1 MEGVIRWQIY
11 CVLESPMRLPRPF
24 VIAALALAACG
35 DERADSARDSASV
48 SALADSP
55 ARAGSTSGTTT
66 SVSGGQVAP
75 RRDTGDYPVIRA
87 LYLNRFAAQSSRKM
101 NRMLAVADTT
111 EINGFVIDIKDEFGL
126 NYKSEKPELAR
137 NAGNTHG
144 RIPNLKALVDSMKAH
159 KVYAIARIVVF
170 KDPMAASLNAG
181 WTIKTPDGGQW
192 HDEKGNAWVNPYN
205 RDVWAYNLGVAE
217 EMARAGFDEI
227 QFDYIRFPEP
237 YKRLAPQVFPGAGTV
252 KKPDL
257 LSEFLKEAQQ
267 RLHPL
272 GVLVTADIFGLV
284 TTVRGPLEVGQWWEK
299 ISPYVDVVLPMVYPS
314 HYPRGSF
321 GIARP
326 NAEPYEILKNAL
338 QPTRTRDAAL
348 GIKRAE
354 HVRPWVQ
361 AFSLGQPPYTAE
373 HVAAQIRAI
382 YDVGYKGWILWSP
395 GSLYDAFIP
404 AFGKTDP

>member
-1 MEGVIRWQIY
+1 
-11 CVLESPMRLPRPF
+11 MRLNTLAAF
-24 VIAALALAACG
+24 SIAAMLMTACG
-35 DERADSARDSASV
+35 SDKRPAEFSSSGGPVVAADSAPRG
-48 SALADSP
+48 
-55 ARAGSTSGTTT
+55 AGSSTGVRTL
-66 SVSGGQVAP
+66 VSGGQVAP
-75 RRDTGDYPVIRA
+75 RRDTGSYPVIRA

-144 RIPNLKALVDSMKAH
+144 RIPNLKALIDSMKAH
-159 KVYAIARIVVF
+159 KVYSIARIVVF
-170 KDPMAASLNAG
+170 KDPAAASLNAG
-181 WTIKTPDGGQW
+181 WTIKTPAGGQW
-192 HDEKGNAWVNPYN
+192 QDEKGNTWVNPYN
-205 RDVWAYNLGVAE
+205 RDVWEYNLGVAE

-237 YKRLAPQVFPGAGTV
+237 YKRLATQVFPGAGAT
-252 KKPDL
+252 KKHDL
-257 LSEFLKEAQQ
+257 LSEFLKEAQK

-321 GIARP
+321 GIDRP
-326 NAEPYEILKNAL
+326 NADPYNVLKNAL
-338 QPTRTRDAAL
+338 EPTRVRDEAL
-348 GIKRAE
+348 GITRAE

-361 AFSLGQPPYTAE
+361 AFTIGQPPYGAE
-373 HVAAQIRAI
+373 QVAAQIKAI
-382 YDVGYKGWILWSP
+382 YDVGYNGWILWSP

-404 AFGKTDP
+404 ALGKTDP

>member
-1 MEGVIRWQIY
+1 
-11 CVLESPMRLPRPF
+11 MRLDTFTPF
-24 VIAALALAACG
+24 AIATVLLAACG
-35 DERADSARDSASV
+35 GEQRSADSASAARPLVAAAGTSSAPPDS
-48 SALADSP
+48 SADV
-55 ARAGSTSGTTT
+55 RT

-126 NYKSEKPELAR
+126 NYKSGTPEVAR
-137 NAGNTHG
+137 NAGDSHG
-144 RIPNLKALVDSMKAH
+144 RIPNLKALIDSLKAH
-159 KVYAIARIVVF
+159 KVYSIARIVVF
-170 KDPMAASLNAG
+170 KDPAAAALNAG
-181 WTIKTPDGGQW
+181 WTIRTPEGGQW
-192 HDEKGNAWVNPYN
+192 QDEKGNTWVNPYN
-205 RDVWAYNLGVAE
+205 KDVWEYNLAVAE

-237 YKRLAPQVFPGAGTV
+237 YRRLATQVFPGAGTLR
-252 KKPDL
+252 KHDL
-257 LSEFLKEAQQ
+257 LSEFLKEAQN

-272 GVLVTADIFGLV
+272 GVLVTADVFGLV

-326 NAEPYEILKNAL
+326 NADPYNVLKNAL
-338 QPTRTRDAAL
+338 EPTRVRDAAL
-348 GIKRAE
+348 GITRAE

-361 AFSLGQPPYTAE
+361 AFSIGQPPYGAE
-373 HVAAQIRAI
+373 QVAAQIKAI
-382 YDVGYKGWILWSP
+382 YDVGYNGWILWSP

>member
-1 MEGVIRWQIY
+1 
-11 CVLESPMRLPRPF
+11 MRLDTLAPF
-24 VIAALALAACG
+24 SIAAMLMTACG
-35 DERADSARDSASV
+35 SDKRPADFSSTGGPVVAADSARA
-48 SALADSP
+48 A
-55 ARAGSTSGTTT
+55 AGSSTEVRTV
-66 SVSGGQVAP
+66 VSGGQVAP
-75 RRDTGDYPVIRA
+75 RRDSGDYPVIRA
-87 LYLNRFAAQSSRKM
+87 LYLNRFAAQSWRKM

-111 EINGFVIDIKDEFGL
+111 GINGFVIDIKDEFGL
-126 NYKSEKPELAR
+126 NYRSERPELAR
-137 NAGNTHG
+137 NAGNSHG

-159 KVYAIARIVVF
+159 KVYSIARIVVF
-170 KDPMAASLNAG
+170 KDPAAASLNAG

-192 HDEKGNAWVNPYN
+192 QDEKGNVWVNPYN
-205 RDVWAYNLGVAE
+205 KDVWEYNLGVAE

-237 YKRLAPQVFPGAGTV
+237 YKRLATQVFPGAGAT
-252 KKPDL
+252 KKHDL
-257 LSEFLKEAQQ
+257 LSEFLKEAQT

-272 GVLVTADIFGLV
+272 GVLVTADVFGLV

-321 GIARP
+321 GIDRP
-326 NAEPYEILKNAL
+326 NADPYNVLKKAL
-338 QPTRTRDAAL
+338 EPTRVRDGAL
-348 GIKRAE
+348 GITRAE

-361 AFSLGQPPYTAE
+361 AFTIGQPPYGAE
-373 HVAAQIRAI
+373 QVAAQIKAI